1 MCMFLKGCNETLMYV
16 TLDVML
22 NSPFFFMSK
31 LLDNMQ
37 CLVTIVY
44 QKSLGMF
51 SHALRSSQEC

>member
-1 MCMFLKGCNETLMYV
+1 MCMFLKGCNEALMYV

-51 SHALRSSQEC
+51 SHAL